1 MKSEQVQQSHDLN
14 NIWRWIPGF
23 LVSLIAI
30 YALIKLVPLDQA
42 FELLRNIPFWYYLFS
57 ALFTLLFL
65 LIRTLGWRALLS
77 FRPTY
82 MDTFRKLSLGYFI
95 NNIFPFRL
103 GEISRA
109 VFMGASLKVNPGQI
123 LSSIFIERVFDLII
137 LAFFLLIML
146 PFVVGMTWIRTT
158 AWLILGL
165 LAFGL
170 VILFFVVQNSTAF
183 ENFLLKVGKKPNIII
198 KVIISFLLSL
208 LAGFKTLKNPY
219 QFFVGFLGVLASWL
233 VSFVQFSLFL
243 YILTGSSEW
252 WWGAFANTALALG
265 IALPSAPAGLGI
277 YESSIVAGLKLFN
290 IDESLALVF
299 ALVMHI
305 SQFVLIGLLGIYAL
319 SHDGYSFRNLFSQLD
334 KFKDQIKEKQSSGET
349 HG

>member
-1 MKSEQVQQSHDLN
+1 MS
-14 NIWRWIPGF
+14 F
-23 LVSLIAI
+23 IAI
-30 YALIKLVPLDQA
+30 IALIKLVPLDQA
-42 FELLRNIPFWYYLFS
+42 LNLLKNIPFWYYIFS
-57 ALFTLLFL
+57 ALFTFVFL
-65 LIRTLGWRALLS
+65 LIRTIGWRALLS

-82 MDTFRKLSLGYFI
+82 MDTFRKLCLGYFI

-146 PFVVGMTWIRTT
+146 PFVVGLTWIKTT
-158 AWLILGL
+158 AWLILGVMVI
-165 LAFGL
+165 GL
-170 VILFFVVQNSTAF
+170 VFVFLVVQNSAPF
-183 ENFLLKVGKKPNIII
+183 ENFLQNVGKKSNVVI
-198 KVIISFLLSL
+198 KVIIPFMLSL
-208 LAGFKTLKNPY
+208 LAGFKALKDPK
-219 QFFVGFLGVLASWL
+219 QFVVGFLGVLASWL

-277 YESSIVAGLKLFN
+277 YKSSIVAGLKLFN
-290 IDESLALVF
+290 IDKSVALVY
-299 ALVMHI
+299 ALIMHI
-305 SQFVLIGLLGIYAL
+305 SQFILIGILGLFAI
-319 SHDGYSFRNLFSQLD
+319 SRDGYSFKNLFSQLD
-334 KFKDQIKEKQSSGET
+334 KFKDQMKSQKISGET
-349 HG
+349 HE

>member
-1 MKSEQVQQSHDLN
+1 LKSEKAQPAYDLN

-23 LVSLIAI
+23 LLSFIAI
-30 YALIKLVPLDQA
+30 YALIKFVPIDQA
-42 FELLRNIPFWYYLFS
+42 LTLLKNIPFWYYLFS
-57 ALFTLLFL
+57 AFFTLLFL
-65 LIRTLGWRALLS
+65 LVRTLGWRALLAFKPS
-77 FRPTY
+77 YTN
-82 MDTFRKLSLGYFI
+82 TFWKLCLGYFI

-146 PFVVGMTWIRTT
+146 PFVVGMTWIKTT
-158 AWLILGL
+158 AWLILGVMVI
-165 LAFGL
+165 GL
-170 VILFFVVQNSTAF
+170 VILFFVVQNSTTF
-183 ENFLLKVGKKPNIII
+183 EIFLNKIGKKSKVISKIII
-198 KVIISFLLSL
+198 PFMLSL
-208 LAGFKTLKNPY
+208 LAGFKALKDPK
-219 QFFVGFLGVLASWL
+219 QFIVGFLGVLASWL

-243 YILTGSSEW
+243 YILTGTSEW

-277 YESSIVAGLKLFN
+277 YESAIVAGLKLFN

-305 SQFVLIGLLGIYAL
+305 SQFVLIGMLGLYAI
-319 SHDGYSFRNLFSQLD
+319 SRDGYSFKNLFSQLA
-334 KFKDQIKEKQSSGET
+334 KFKEQMKEGQIKGE
-349 HG
+349 G